1 VSIRKASHSL
11 AMSAVSDPIPAE
23 TDRFHGRE
31 SGRHCPD
38 STDPWPKCI
47 RARSLQNR
55 NHTGSKCTSG
65 VRSSF
70 FWQSGWCGHHSCQ
83 WSQAVRVAP
92 LAFVLQN
99 NVPVSWLSGH
109 VVREE
114 KNRLGLCGFQVG
126 LILECLPSGSATWR
140 KKGIFA

>member
-1 VSIRKASHSL
+1 VTAGVRAAGGYIVGTYAYKFSALSQGDDGLILRTPAVSIRKASHSL

-47 RARSLQNR
+47 RARS
-55 NHTGSKCTSG
+55 
-65 VRSSF
+65 
-70 FWQSGWCGHHSCQ
+70 HSLSCP
-83 WSQAVRVAP
+83 RID
-92 LAFVLQN
+92 N